1 MAEEILVLM
10 AVWDDET
17 QKELSEIYAELT
29 KEGFK
34 GKQTPD
40 VPYHISMST
49 YTLDKEAEAVELM
62 KKIASEHAP
71 VEVDISHLGLFAG
84 GNILFA
90 APDKN
95 AELDKLHDACDLGV
109 AQAFSWTPHT
119 TILIDDAEVVQDA
132 LPTVIKTFK
141 SRIGT
146 ITKLQLCAFW
156 PTREILTVEL
166 KGEER
171 S

>member
-10 AVWDDET
+10 ADWDDET
-17 QKELSEIYAELT
+17 QKELSEIYSELT

-40 VPYHISMST
+40 VPYHISMSS
-49 YTLDKEAEAVELM
+49 YPLEKEAEAVELM
-62 KKIASEHAP
+62 KKIAREHAP
-71 VEVDISHLGLFAG
+71 VEVDLSHIGLFAG

-95 AELDKLHDACDLGV
+95 AGLEKLHNACDLG
-109 AQAFSWTPHT
+109 APQEFSWTPHT
-119 TILIDDAEVVQDA
+119 TILIDDAEVIQNA
-132 LPTVIKTFK
+132 LPTVIRTFK

-146 ITKLQLCAFW
+146 ITKLHLCAFW

-166 KGEER
+166 KGHTT
-171 S
+171 